1 MSELNNSQSIPEQ
14 SFDSRINITDAA
26 ANKVS
31 QLINEEGNPML
42 ALRVYIQGGGC
53 AGFQY
58 GFGFDAKQKAEDMII
73 NTKQIRIVVD
83 MLSMQYLQGSTI
95 DYVKNL
101 QGEYFVVQNPNA
113 NTTCGCGSS
122 FSV

>member
-1 MSELNNSQSIPEQ
+1 MNEEDNSQITKEATQ
-14 SFDSRINITDAA
+14 MLIITDAA

-31 QLINEEGNPML
+31 QLVLEEGNPEI

-58 GFGFDAKQKAEDMII
+58 GFGFDDKLKSDDKVI
-73 NTKQIRIVVD
+73 NSKGIKVVVD
-83 MLSMQYLQGSTI
+83 ILSLQYLQGSTI

>member
-1 MSELNNSQSIPEQ
+1 MSEQVNSQISDQ
-14 SFDSRINITDAA
+14 NTTDDVLLLTPAA
-26 ANKVS
+26 VKKVQ
-31 QLINEEGNPML
+31 QLITEEGDPNL

-58 GFGFDAKQKAEDMII
+58 GFGFDTKVKPDDTII
-73 NTKQIRIVVD
+73 GKEGIRVLVD
-83 MLSMQYLQGSTI
+83 SMSLQYLMGATV

-101 QGEYFVVQNPNA
+101 QGEHFVVINPNA

-122 FSV
+122 FSA